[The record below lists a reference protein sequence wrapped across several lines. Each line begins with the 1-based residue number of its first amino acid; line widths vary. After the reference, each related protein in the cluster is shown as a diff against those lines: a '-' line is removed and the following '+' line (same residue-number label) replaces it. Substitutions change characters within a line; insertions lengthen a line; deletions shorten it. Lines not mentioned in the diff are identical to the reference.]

1 MDTCRRIQATLV
13 AVLSLLGMVLLYWA
27 VDRSVQAHI
36 VPPEKLH
43 PVVES
48 YRRMTFLLNLN
59 PVLWKNVRED
69 FQTITRYYKT
79 LDASAAA
86 GAGKELESVLIES
99 GVETETKAP
108 FDPARAREKARRR
121 VFEFATRTV
130 AQLIV
135 LRIEQAAAAAPDHHA
150 TFRHLEEARQLFTAF
165 EKTLFHTEL
174 ARFRELGQSWLAM
187 ASALGSP
194 GILLV
199 GAVPMDT
206 NALRHEVAN
215 ISDFLRANYG
225 LTFQA
230 PKGRFMAPLLSPS
243 SSFDSKAALL
253 LGLPPGSNIN
263 KQHPRPRQILN
274 MAARGVDERETYL
287 IALGDMAFDSS
298 YIFGEP
304 ARSLGIS
311 CNTCHNKGVTNP
323 QFVIP
328 GISSVPGTVDVS
340 NSFFGPHAN
349 NGLFDPLDIPDMR
362 GIRFTAPYGRNGRFA
377 SLRDFV
383 RNVIVSEFSGSE
395 PDPDVLDGLVAYV
408 LEIDYLPNSYLNPDG
423 SLNEKASE
431 SARRGARIF
440 HRSFSSMQNRS
451 CATCHIAATF
461 FLDRQRHDVGT
472 VPPAE
477 TYGKD
482 GALDTPTLLG
492 IRFTAPYFH
501 DGSLPTLRSVV
512 DWFDKRYQLGLG
524 GQEKQDLTVYLETV
538 GDGVEPYEKGS
549 SIVAPELEEFEVF
562 MSTYETLLARGKSNV
577 LGIVLRTVAFE
588 VRAHKWDLKDPA
600 LEPVMEEMAQ
610 ALDDAYEA
618 LESSDM
624 ALVDRKV
631 QHYRALYDKY
641 REALL

>member
-1 MDTCRRIQATLV
+1 MNTRRRTQATLV
-13 AVLSLLGMVLLYWA
+13 ALLLSLGMALLYWA
-27 VDRSVQAHI
+27 GDRPVQAHI

-59 PVLWKNVRED
+59 PVLWEKVRED
-69 FQTITRYYKT
+69 FRTITRYYRT
-79 LDASAAA
+79 LDARRAA
-86 GAGKELESVLIES
+86 GAKKELESVLRES
-99 GVETETKAP
+99 GVEAETPAP
-108 FDPARAREKARRR
+108 SDPSRAREKARRR
-121 VFEFATRTV
+121 VFELATRTV
-130 AQLIV
+130 AQLAV
-135 LRIEQAAAAAPDHHA
+135 LRIEQAASAAPDRHA
-150 TFRHLEEARQLFTAF
+150 AFRHLGEARQLFAAF

-174 ARFRELGQSWLAM
+174 ARFRQLGQSWLAM
-187 ASALGSP
+187 VSALGSP
-194 GILLV
+194 GILRV

-206 NALRHEVAN
+206 DALRHGAAT
-215 ISDFLRANYG
+215 ISDFLRGNYG

-230 PKGRFMAPLLSPS
+230 PRGRFLAPLLSRS
-243 SSFDSKAALL
+243 SSFDSKAAFV
-253 LGLPPGSNIN
+253 LGLPPGSDIN
-263 KQHPRPRQILN
+263 KQNPRPRQILN

-323 QFVIP
+323 RFVIP

-340 NSFFGPHAN
+340 NSFFGLHAN

-395 PDPDVLDGLVAYV
+395 PDPDIVDGLVAYL
-408 LEIDYLPNSYLNPDG
+408 LEIDYLPNPYLNLDG

-431 SARRGARIF
+431 SARRGERIF
-440 HRSFSSMQNRS
+440 HRSFSGMQNRS
-451 CATCHIAATF
+451 CATCHVAATF
-461 FLDRQRHDVGT
+461 FLDRQRHDLGT

-524 GQEKQDLTVYLETV
+524 GQEKEDLTAYLETV

-549 SIVAPELEEFEVF
+549 SIVAPELEEFEIF
-562 MSTYETLLARGKSNV
+562 MSTYETLLARGKNDV
-577 LGIVLRTVAFE
+577 LGVVLRTVAFE
-588 VRAHKWDLKDPA
+588 VRAHKWDLEDPS

-610 ALDDAYEA
+610 SLDDAYAA
-618 LESSDM
+618 LETQDM

-631 QHYRALYDKY
+631 QHYRALYNQH